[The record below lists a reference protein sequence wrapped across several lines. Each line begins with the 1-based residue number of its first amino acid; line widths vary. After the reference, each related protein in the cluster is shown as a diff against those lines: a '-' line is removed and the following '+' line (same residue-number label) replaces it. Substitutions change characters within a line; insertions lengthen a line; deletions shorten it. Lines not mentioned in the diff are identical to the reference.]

1 MSEKDLPTFGD
12 IDESDCGLKMLENG
26 RLATETIDLDRI
38 YRSDITK
45 SGSFDIRQLKTT
57 SFARLLNA
65 LPIPALLVATSH
77 IIVFANRSCAKVSSD
92 YKNIKGSPFS
102 RLLADSTES
111 KHADELL
118 RNVFSTKKSYVQEL
132 KVTLGGNSIWGRV
145 SFRSIRITGDR
156 LVLILIEDLTLE
168 KQQLLI
174 TKKHQDEL
182 EKRVKER
189 TEELNWLNEKLL
201 LEVAQRREAEEGIK
215 ASLAEKEVMLQEIH
229 HRVKNNLQ
237 IISSLLGMHMRQIQ
251 DNAAVEALKDSQGR
265 IKSMSLIHEQLY
277 QSGNLAAIDFAQY
290 LTNLTSV
297 LSQAYTDTVG
307 PVTFKVDAAPA
318 LFRIETAIPLGLI
331 VSELVS
337 NCLKHAF
344 PHGAG
349 GEIRVELHKGEGDEH
364 TVIVADNGIGLP
376 VGLDFRKAKSLGL
389 RLVTELT
396 ESQLGGHLEILTNK
410 GTELRIIFNHPKPTK
425 GSNKEWQRQ
434 L

>member
-1 MSEKDLPTFGD
+1 MPKKDPPTFSDVGD
-12 IDESDCGLKMLENG
+12 SDLGLKLLDSG
-26 RLATETIDLDRI
+26 RLSTETIDLDKI
-38 YRSDITK
+38 YRSDVTK
-45 SGSFDIRQLKTT
+45 SGSFDIRQVKAT

-65 LPIPALLVATSH
+65 LPIPALLVSGSH
-77 IIVFANRSCAKVSSD
+77 KIVFANRSCAKVSAN
-92 YKNIKGSPFS
+92 YENVMGAPFFL
-102 RLLADSTES
+102 LLADPAES
-111 KHADELL
+111 QDADNMLGK
-118 RNVFSTKKSYVQEL
+118 VFSTQKSYVREL
-132 KVTLGGNSIWGRV
+132 QVTIGEKTIWGRV

-156 LVLILIEDLTLE
+156 LVLMLIEDLTLE
-168 KQQLLI
+168 KQQLQL
-174 TKKHQDEL
+174 TKRQQDEL

-189 TEELNWLNEKLL
+189 TEELNWINEKLM
-201 LEVAQRREAEEGIK
+201 LEVAQRREAEETIK

-237 IISSLLGMHMRQIQ
+237 IISSLLGMHIRQTHDESAI
-251 DNAAVEALKDSQGR
+251 EALKDSQGR

-290 LTNLTSV
+290 LSNLTNA

-307 PVTFKVDAAPA
+307 SVTFKVDAAPV
-318 LFRIETAIPLGLI
+318 LFRIETAIPLGLV

-344 PHGAG
+344 PGDVG

-364 TVIVADNGIGLP
+364 TVVVADNGIGLP
-376 VGLDFRKAKSLGL
+376 MDLDFRKAKSLGL
-389 RLVTELT
+389 RLVNELT
-396 ESQLGGHLEILTNK
+396 ESQLGGHLQIRTSN
-410 GTELRIIFNHPKPTK
+410 GTEIQIIFNHPKPTK